1 MTKLKHFC
9 ENKKGID
16 TNLVCKT
23 YMNRCKGR
31 VCFFFPKFVHL
42 NENWSHNCFKI
53 NKNSDNTMKT
63 INITISEVEFNK
75 FGLKST
81 NFTFSEWIDIIS
93 REIAKQRLNQS
104 VELAEKY
111 GLSSMTMD
119 EITREVNAVRKDAKN
134 SY

>member
-1 MTKLKHFC
+1 
-9 ENKKGID
+9 
-16 TNLVCKT
+16 
-23 YMNRCKGR
+23 
-31 VCFFFPKFVHL
+31 
-42 NENWSHNCFKI
+42 
-53 NKNSDNTMKT
+53 MKT
-63 INITISEVEFNK
+63 INVTISEVEFNK

-111 GLSSMTMD
+111 GLSGMTMA